1 MWAFLSEKAGPPPNT
16 LNKEDKLKHL
26 QRTQGRVIILD
37 IWGTLTNKKKIKTF
51 CNTGK
56 KKPPTKEEKYLIS
69 VGKFLPSL
77 INEEVKIKT
86 IMWSLTT
93 YHVGKEE
100 KTSDNIPHCSGHLN
114 VGILTS
120 AGRTFV
126 DIFLDGAKHY
136 VLKP

>member
-26 QRTQGRVIILD
+26 QRTQGRVISLD

-51 CNTGK
+51 CNTSK

-93 YHVGKEE
+93 YHLEKKKKRLIIFHIVQGIWMWASWPLLVGR
-100 KTSDNIPHCSGHLN
+100 L
-114 VGILTS
+114 L
-120 AGRTFV
+120 
-126 DIFLDGAKHY
+126 IFSWMVQSTMY
-136 VLKP
+136 